1 MQKSVELRFCLE
13 YRKINKVRKVG
24 YPLPKIDACLD
35 AIADAQWFLT
45 FELRSGYH
53 QVLLD
58 TKSSEK
64 TTYITLEGTLKF
76 HVGL

>member
-1 MQKSVELRFCLE
+1 MQKSGELWFCLE
-13 YRKINKVRKVG
+13 YRKLNNVRKDG
-24 YPLPKIDACLD
+24 YPLPKIDSCLD

-45 FELRSGYH
+45 FELRSRYH

-64 TTYITLEGTLKF
+64 TTCITLEGTLKF